1 MATLNVKKIKKKKRS
16 NIILFLVCTI
26 IEIFLSV
33 WLACLIHQFL
43 TVFTSGQDLSLKI
56 SYFDA
61 LFAFGTLHEVRMWFF
76 ALQLIY
82 LGLVLYAFFHYDN
95 QIINVETMHI
105 TEEIEVP
112 VPAGNGQHGNERFLT
127 EREKEEI
134 FQVWEYSGREPF
146 KGKGGI
152 VVQMEKDRRYEK
164 IFYVSKDVHSLIIGA
179 SGSGKT
185 RRILLETLWLQIMSG
200 LSVVVSDVKG
210 EIYYYTS
217 PFAEEKGYHVWPIDF
232 RNPKKSVHY
241 NFLQP
246 ILDAFEKGD
255 KAKAIDYTWD
265 LVSVL
270 VGEQK
275 GEPLWY
281 NGETATIAA
290 GILAVCLDAPQQYR
304 NMTNV
309 YYFIANMCET
319 DAMGNMPLNQYL
331 DDLEDTHPAKGVFAM
346 AKVAADKTRSSF
358 FTSALGTL
366 RLFTNPNVAEMTSYS
381 DIDLK
386 NIGREKTIVYMI
398 IPDEKKTLYPLVSI
412 LITQMYSLQVE
423 LANESGL
430 HLPIDTDFD
439 LDEVGNFPRIPSL
452 PNIVSAGRSRGV
464 RANLIIQDYQQLE
477 KIYKD
482 DFKNIKTNCQVKIY
496 LKSDDPDTL
505 KAFSE
510 GLGKYTVE
518 VSSASSSASSN
529 GTMGTKDSLSYSS
542 SASLTGRNL
551 LEPAEIKRIKS
562 PYSIVTVT
570 GEYPAVNVLPDLS
583 QYRANAIFGLG
594 NEAHNNKL
602 IQKREE
608 ARTEHEIKNIEL
620 WGIWRKYK
628 EEYETS
634 EPSERVSFLDIKNI

>member
-1 MATLNVKKIKKKKRS
+1 MATLNSKKIKRKKRK
-16 NIILFLVCTI
+16 NVILFLICTVLD
-26 IEIFLSV
+26 IFLSV
-33 WLACLIHQFL
+33 WLAYVIHQLL
-43 TVFTSGQDLSLKI
+43 TAIPAGQPLSLKL
-56 SYFDA
+56 SYPDA
-61 LFAFGTLHEVRMWFF
+61 LYAFVTLHKVRVWFL

-82 LGLVLYAFFHYDN
+82 MSMVLYSFFHFGN
-95 QIINVETMHI
+95 QIINIDTIHI
-105 TEEIEVP
+105 TEDIEVP

-127 EREKEEI
+127 EQEKENLFNI
-134 FQVWEYSGREPF
+134 FEFTGHEKLQ
-146 KGKGGI
+146 GKGGL
-152 VVQMEKDRRYEK
+152 VVQMEKHRGKEK
-164 IFYVSKDVHSLIIGA
+164 IFYMGKELHSLIIGA

-200 LSVVVSDVKG
+200 LSVVISDAKG
-210 EIYYYTS
+210 EIFYYTE
-217 PFAEEKGYHVWPIDF
+217 PFAKAMGYCTYALDF
-232 RNPKKSVHY
+232 RNPKKSAYY

-246 ILDAFEKGD
+246 ILDAFEAGD
-255 KAKAIDYTWD
+255 RAKAIDYTWD

-290 GILAVCLDAPQQYR
+290 GILAVCLDAPQQCR
-304 NMTNV
+304 NMANV

-319 DAMGNMPLNQYL
+319 DVMGNMPLNQYL
-331 DDLEDTHPAKGVFAM
+331 QELEDTHPAKGVFAM

-366 RLFTNPNVAEMTSYS
+366 RLFTNPNVAEMTSHS
-381 DIDLK
+381 DINLK
-386 NIGREKTIVYMI
+386 DIGREKTIVYMI

-423 LANESGL
+423 LANENGL
-430 HLPIDTDFD
+430 RLPVDTDFD
-439 LDEVGNFPRIPSL
+439 LDEIGNFPMIPSL
-452 PNIVSAGRSRGV
+452 SNILSAGRSRGV

-477 KIYKD
+477 KKYKD
-482 DFKNIKTNCQVKIY
+482 DFKNIKTNCQVKVY

-505 KAFSE
+505 KTFSD

-529 GTMGTKDSLSYSS
+529 GTLGTRDSVSYSS

-551 LEPAEIKRIKS
+551 LEPAELKRMKS
-562 PYSIVTVT
+562 PYALVTVT
-570 GEYPAVNVLPDLS
+570 GEYPAINSLPDLS
-583 QYRANAIFGLG
+583 QYKANAIYGLG
-594 NEAHNNKL
+594 DESYNNKL
-602 IQKREE
+602 IQEREE
-608 ARTEHEIKNIEL
+608 AREEHEIKDIEL

-628 EEYETS
+628 EGYETP
-634 EPSERVSFLDIKNI
+634 EPGERVSFLSEAW